1 MFNLLS
7 VSLVTSSLSVLMG
20 SLVLYY
26 LHTKMSER
34 VLNNFQASDSWI
46 PENELVLLTGG
57 SGCIGR
63 QIMED
68 LSLNKVRVVILDIN
82 RPTFELP
89 ENVTF
94 YQTDIS
100 SARSLSETGAAIR
113 NSHGE
118 PTVIVNNAAV
128 FHHGTILGMPEEKL
142 RQTFD
147 VNIIS
152 LFLIMKEFLPFMVRT
167 NRGHVVTVASVASFV
182 TLGEMV
188 DYACSKAGALAFQEG
203 LRQELKYWYKAP
215 NVRTRLVWEAFLR
228 REIMLTIHS
237 IVHPLWVQTPMIE
250 GFTRYQ
256 ADFGQPLLDPKDVS
270 QAVVEHIVNRKSG
283 QTIVPR
289 HSSVVGSLRALPLW
303 LQEAIRSHFS
313 STLLQVG
320 IKRAAHEN
328 SGSLVP

>member
-1 MFNLLS
+1 MSALI
-7 VSLVTSSLSVLMG
+7 G

-26 LHTKMSER
+26 LHTKISER
-34 VLNNFQASDSWI
+34 VLNNFQASETWI

-68 LSLNKVRVVILDIN
+68 LSRKKVRVVILDIN

-94 YQTDIS
+94 YQTDIT

-113 NSHGE
+113 KSYGE

-128 FHHGTILGMPEEKL
+128 FYHGTILEMPEEKL

-152 LFLIMKEFLPFMVRT
+152 HFLIMKEFLPFMIRM
-167 NRGHVVTVASVASFV
+167 NRGHVITVASIASFV

-188 DYACSKAGALAFQEG
+188 DYACSKASALAFQEG

-215 NVRTRLVWEAFLR
+215 NVRTRLVWE
-228 REIMLTIHS
+228 S
-237 IVHPLWVQTPMIE
+237 I
-250 GFTRYQ
+250 F
-256 ADFGQPLLDPKDVS
+256 FK
-270 QAVVEHIVNRKSG
+270 
-283 QTIVPR
+283 
-289 HSSVVGSLRALPLW
+289 
-303 LQEAIRSHFS
+303 
-313 STLLQVG
+313 
-320 IKRAAHEN
+320 KR
-328 SGSLVP
+328 LC